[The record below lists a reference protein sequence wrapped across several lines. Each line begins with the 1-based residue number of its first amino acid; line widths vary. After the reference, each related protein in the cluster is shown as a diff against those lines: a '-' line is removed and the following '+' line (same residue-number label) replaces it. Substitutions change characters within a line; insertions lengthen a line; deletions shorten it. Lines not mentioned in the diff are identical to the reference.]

1 MGTVTMPTATL
12 PIAPSE
18 TAVVEIDL
26 VRHEHFYFY
35 NRRENGRSVVN
46 AQRISPQRA
55 QDIYEANADAQQ
67 HVTGRVDFGPASCEW
82 TWTAK
87 LAL

>member
-1 MGTVTMPTATL
+1 MGTVTMPH
-12 PIAPSE
+12 
-18 TAVVEIDL
+18 AVVPFALSGTVAVEIDL

-55 QDIYEANADAQQ
+55 QDIFEANADAQQ